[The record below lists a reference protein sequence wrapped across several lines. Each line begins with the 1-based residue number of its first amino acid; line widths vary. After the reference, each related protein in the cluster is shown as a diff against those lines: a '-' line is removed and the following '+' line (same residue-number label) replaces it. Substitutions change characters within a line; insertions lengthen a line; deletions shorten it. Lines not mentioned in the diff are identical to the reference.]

1 METATGKSGF
11 LLYHD
16 QRAFFCLLNDAEAKA
31 LILAVFDYETMRTEP
46 GPISPAADMAF
57 VAIRQTLDRNRVKHD
72 AIVER
77 RREYG
82 RLGGQAKASLS
93 QHKLAKP
100 SKASY
105 TDTDSVTVTDTVTD
119 RLEGIPS
126 AGVPEKKP
134 AKPTVDL
141 PFASDSFAAV
151 WSQYLEHRTR
161 IRKPMTPYA
170 QKLALA
176 KLPPVEETAARWINN
191 AIEKGWQGIYNPD
204 SGPGSKAKNAEHS
217 STIWIDQS
225 ENRRK
230 VDF

>member
-82 RLGGQAKASLS
+82 RLGGLAKASLS
-93 QHKLAKP
+93 QQELAKP

-105 TDTDSVTVTDTVTD
+105 TDTVTDSVTVTDTVKAKEKKNAYGELRSVLLTNEEHKSLLEKHGAD
-119 RLEGIPS
+119 KLARGIEILDGYIASKNKKYASHYAVMKADSWVWARLEE
-126 AGVPEKKP
+126 AN
-134 AKPTVDL
+134 AKRSSV
-141 PFASDSFAAV
+141 
-151 WSQYLEHRTR
+151 
-161 IRKPMTPYA
+161 
-170 QKLALA
+170 
-176 KLPPVEETAARWINN
+176 
-191 AIEKGWQGIYNPD
+191 KGPR
-204 SGPGSKAKNAEHS
+204 NAEHA

>member
-1 METATGKSGF
+1 METVTGKSGF

-31 LILAVFDYETMRTEP
+31 LILAVFDYETTRTEP
-46 GPISPAADMAF
+46 GSISPAADMAF

-82 RLGGQAKASLS
+82 RLGGLAKASLS
-93 QHKLAKP
+93 QQELAKP

-105 TDTDSVTVTDTVTD
+105 TDTVTDSVTVTDTVKAKEKKNAYGELRSVLLTNEEHKSLLEKHGAD
-119 RLEGIPS
+119 KLARGIEILDGYIASKNKKYASHYAVMKADSWVWARLEE
-126 AGVPEKKP
+126 AN
-134 AKPTVDL
+134 AKRSSV
-141 PFASDSFAAV
+141 
-151 WSQYLEHRTR
+151 
-161 IRKPMTPYA
+161 
-170 QKLALA
+170 
-176 KLPPVEETAARWINN
+176 
-191 AIEKGWQGIYNPD
+191 KGPR
-204 SGPGSKAKNAEHS
+204 NAEHA

>member
-1 METATGKSGF
+1 METVTGKSGF

-31 LILAVFDYETMRTEP
+31 LILAVFDYETTRTEP
-46 GPISPAADMAF
+46 GSISPAADMAF

-82 RLGGQAKASLS
+82 RLGGLAKASLS
-93 QHKLAKP
+93 QQELAKP

-105 TDTDSVTVTDTVTD
+105 TDTVTDSVTVTDTVKAKEKKNAYGELRSVLLTD
-119 RLEGIPS
+119 EEHKSLLEKHGADKLARGIEILDGYIASKNKKYASHYAVMKADSWVWARLEE
-126 AGVPEKKP
+126 AN
-134 AKPTVDL
+134 AKRSSV
-141 PFASDSFAAV
+141 
-151 WSQYLEHRTR
+151 
-161 IRKPMTPYA
+161 
-170 QKLALA
+170 
-176 KLPPVEETAARWINN
+176 
-191 AIEKGWQGIYNPD
+191 KGPR
-204 SGPGSKAKNAEHS
+204 NAEHA

>member
-46 GPISPAADMAF
+46 GSISPAADMAF

-105 TDTDSVTVTDTVTD
+105 TDTVTDSVTVTDTVKAKEKKNAYGELRSVLLTD
-119 RLEGIPS
+119 EEHKSLLEKHGADKLARGIEILDGYIASKNKKYASHYAVMKADSWVWARLEE
-126 AGVPEKKP
+126 AN
-134 AKPTVDL
+134 AKRSSV
-141 PFASDSFAAV
+141 
-151 WSQYLEHRTR
+151 
-161 IRKPMTPYA
+161 
-170 QKLALA
+170 
-176 KLPPVEETAARWINN
+176 
-191 AIEKGWQGIYNPD
+191 KGPR
-204 SGPGSKAKNAEHS
+204 NAEHS
-217 STIWIDQS
+217 STIWIDES

-230 VDF
+230 PTF